1 MLSYI
6 CHAALASTL
15 PNPWEKYLPAF
26 KSNVTIKSP
35 TQVQNDFERII
46 RIIGTPAQPPK
57 LRQKAPGRQLGDIQ
71 IKRTRHPIV
80 KKSKN
85 TTVTEKMIA

>member
-1 MLSYI
+1 MNGPRGLRRGDSAVGI
-6 CHAALASTL
+6 FHKV
-15 PNPWEKYLPAF
+15 EF
-26 KSNVTIKSP
+26 KANATIKSP

-46 RIIGTPAQPPK
+46 RMIGTPAQPPK
-57 LRQKAPGRQLGDIQ
+57 PRQKAPGRKLGDIQ